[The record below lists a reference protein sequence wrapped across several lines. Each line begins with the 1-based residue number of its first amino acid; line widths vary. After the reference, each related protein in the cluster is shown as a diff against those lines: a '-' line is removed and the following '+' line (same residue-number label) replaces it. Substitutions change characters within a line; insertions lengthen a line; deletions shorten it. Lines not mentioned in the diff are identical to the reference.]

1 MGNSKIYPSQNYNNS
16 LIKNT
21 NKLNKKIYNTNL
33 NYYRKNISPSFNNLT
48 ENEYIDN
55 NNKYYYGFHQK
66 SNKNKKKS
74 QSNPKY
80 RKTKSQNKI
89 MNTIKNYTLF
99 FINNNNIQS
108 KNENMNINNLYK
120 KQNYIKKY
128 KNDDKFYRYG
138 KKYNTIISNNASNL
152 REKKKLYSTEII
164 KDKDKIQNLI
174 NENENNNN
182 LIKNRKNKSFKNEKS
197 SQFVLLNNSFNKNL
211 FNAFQEVNN
220 DKVNNN
226 TINTIIGGNNNIFMT
241 YDIRL
246 TKINEPN
253 INENYININDDSYDY
268 DNNLNIDNLNITQN
282 STIKYKNYNY
292 TQTSFIYNKPQLL
305 LEQLEGYIDDDN
317 EIKEDENK
325 KTNDYN
331 ITNINNNSN
340 IYSNKIIEN
349 KEYKYIGYIID

>member
-1 MGNSKIYPSQNYNNS
+1 
-16 LIKNT
+16 
-21 NKLNKKIYNTNL
+21 
-33 NYYRKNISPSFNNLT
+33 
-48 ENEYIDN
+48 
-55 NNKYYYGFHQK
+55 
-66 SNKNKKKS
+66 
-74 QSNPKY
+74 
-80 RKTKSQNKI
+80 
-89 MNTIKNYTLF
+89 
-99 FINNNNIQS
+99 
-108 KNENMNINNLYK
+108 MNINNLYK
-120 KQNYIKKY
+120 KQKYIKKY

-138 KKYNTIISNNASNL
+138 KKYNTIISNNNASNL

-182 LIKNRKNKSFKNEKS
+182 LKKNRKNKSLKNEKS

-226 TINTIIGGNNNIFMT
+226 TINTIIGGNNNIFN
-241 YDIRL
+241 DIKL
-246 TKINEPN
+246 TTINEPN
-253 INENYININDDSYDY
+253 INENYTNINNDSDDY

-317 EIKEDENK
+317 EIKEDEYN

-331 ITNINNNSN
+331 ITNIKNNSN
-340 IYSNKIIEN
+340 IYSSQIID
-349 KEYKYIGYIID
+349 KEYKYIGNIIDNKKEGIEKIIYKNKIILITSFKNNKINENDIFIISDNYRNIFKGYIKDNNFNGYCLLNFNFNKHIKAKKLNDRKNNILNF